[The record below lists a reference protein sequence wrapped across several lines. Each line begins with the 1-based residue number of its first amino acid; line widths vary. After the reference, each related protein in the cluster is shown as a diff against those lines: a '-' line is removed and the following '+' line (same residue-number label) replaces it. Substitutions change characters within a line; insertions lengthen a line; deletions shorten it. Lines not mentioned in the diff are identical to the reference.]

1 MMTQTYQYE
10 EAEAFL
16 SKLRELLQSGIS
28 QEQLELQLPY
38 HLPEV
43 EQLLELRP
51 GPLRFFALTGGLSGF
66 LGGLGLC
73 IYTALSW
80 PLITGGKP
88 IVSLPPF
95 LIIAYLL
102 AVLFGSLA
110 SFAGFLLLARLPKRN
125 NLLEPSDFGNH
136 FVIVVKGEGQ

>member
-1 MMTQTYQYE
+1 MTTRTYRYE

-16 SKLRELLQSGIS
+16 AKLQELLQSGVS
-28 QEQLELQLPY
+28 KEQLQLQLPY

-43 EQLLELRP
+43 EQLLGLRP
-51 GPLRFFALTGGLSGF
+51 GPLRFFALAGGLIGF
-66 LGGLGLC
+66 LGGLGLT

-80 PLITGGKP
+80 PLMTGGKP
-88 IVSLPPF
+88 IISLPPF

-102 AVLFGSLA
+102 TILFGSLA
-110 SFAGFLLLARLPKRN
+110 SFAGFLLLARLPRLD

-136 FVIVVKGEGQ
+136 FVIVVKEGSS

>member
-1 MMTQTYQYE
+1 MTTRTYRYE

-16 SKLRELLQSGIS
+16 SKLQELLQSGIRK
-28 QEQLELQLPY
+28 EQLQLQLPY

-43 EQLLELRP
+43 ELLLELRP

-66 LGGLGLC
+66 LGGLGLT

-88 IVSLPPF
+88 IISLPPF

-102 AVLFGSLA
+102 TILFGSLA
-110 SFAGFLLLARLPKRN
+110 SFAGFLLLARLPRLD

-136 FVIVVKGEGQ
+136 FIIVVKGGAS